1 MSQII
6 ISYIFLIVKK
16 IATDISFIDIRKN
29 LPTEKKEGIRNISIN
44 IIGDEGK
51 K

>member
-29 LPTEKKEGIRNISIN
+29 LPTEKKRKVLEISL
-44 IIGDEGK
+44 
-51 K
+51 